1 MTQSVQVNPKLPDL
15 GAPFLFSSQ
24 EEVDQQGSYS
34 VQTPY
39 GFQLDLDFLKYVEE
53 IESGHH
59 VRRVPVNSRRSSRGV
74 KASQRSPNV
83 GGRASGW
90 TSTESLSSPAS
101 EDGRAPPPP
110 PPRNRIGSAPSE
122 GQPLSPLSVLSLP
135 LSAGAKVPPPPPL
148 RNPRVER
155 TLLETSLRL
164 QQEQSHQH
172 QNGTCFQLSD
182 PPKQSPRAVTTHV
195 TPASAASTVD
205 DQPLHLFSA
214 TPSPSQSSLTRP
226 SPHSSG
232 RSTPASSTGMA
243 TLPPS
248 QLQTVREQMATALKQ
263 LKEMEERVKGVPV
276 LEREVAKLRAEK
288 DMLLLA
294 LQETKTLVAQQQATT
309 VDSSTNT
316 TTLDA
321 GTRSQERPILSPES
335 PRCPKSPSKLGDLR
349 KLTEKFEG
357 KTEKDGAHSE
367 KVPEKVVE
375 KKSVAIGDDMLLD
388 AGVFY
393 YSLGTK
399 DASEGT
405 PQMDVCEKG
414 VATEAPAIREEGVQA
429 VVETEEASVW
439 VMESQLGLS
448 SDAQREID
456 TLQDNIKFQQES
468 ISVLEGRL
476 GQADE
481 DLAALKAQENERKS
495 KATSEKGVLAKPD
508 SAHAQVGTEASTMS
522 TPALQNVAVSCCPE
536 VVDACVGEDL
546 RAVHY
551 DQSTQTD
558 SVESPAEEE
567 PTLVA
572 LVSTGS
578 QWENLYEDETIEQ
591 NAPVTALKKRQMTI
605 AEYKVTPGE
614 ETVSL
619 AEGKGGKEEET
630 APRTPTTPTMVESML
645 KSIMKK
651 KDGSS
656 SGESRSSGKKSLQFV
671 GILNGGYES
680 TSSEEEEDDDEEDE
694 GYGVKNLSSRV
705 SLPSKPE
712 RKPSLPPAKQANK
725 NLLLRAMSEAQISIN
740 KTAAYPPI
748 PQRQTVPVAPRTRS
762 TADEMNAAIQLVQE
776 HLHGLVPRGQSY
788 TPSEPQPPRQLV
800 QSRSLASR
808 LQLDV
813 PEDNMSAQHSDY
825 LALEVAEGSVL
836 KPFDTRSF
844 IVRRPELEEELV
856 PVRSRLG
863 QLDKVPMTSRLG
875 LEEVPPPMRS
885 GLEEVPPPM
894 RSRREETTVPM
905 RSRLGAMVKEEIQP
919 ATPRMVQ
926 PASSEKA
933 EAAGSASP
941 KFIVTLDGVPSPL
954 GNLGDCDMEADDS
967 YPKPTKTTM
976 PDPSI
981 HLGTKPKLS
990 IHHRLQGEPQYPD
1003 ELGMETEEE
1012 EAGPVKRQKVL
1023 ERCKFWPVCKSGD
1036 ECVYHHPTTQ
1046 CKTFPSC
1053 KFGDKCL
1060 FVHPN
1065 CKFDGKCSKPDCP
1078 FTHVSRRGPAPYAP
1092 PVRPVP
1098 PVQTSSVCRFF
1109 PECKKMD
1116 CLFYHPK
1123 PCRFGAQCKRTGCTF
1138 YHPTA
1143 SVPPR
1148 HALKW
1153 TKAQSS

>member
-248 QLQTVREQMATALKQ
+248 QLQTVREQMATALRQ

-288 DMLLLA
+288 DMLLLV
-294 LQETKTLVAQQQATT
+294 LQEKKTVAAQQQATT
-309 VDSSTNT
+309 VVSSTT
-316 TTLDA
+316 TTTVDA
-321 GTRSQERPILSPES
+321 GTQSQERPPFSPKS
-335 PRCPKSPSKLGDLR
+335 PRSPKSPSKIGDLR

-357 KTEKDGAHSE
+357 KTGKDGAHSE
-367 KVPEKVVE
+367 KVVE
-375 KKSVAIGDDMLLD
+375 KRSVAVGDDMLLD

-393 YSLGTK
+393 YSQGSK

-405 PQMDVCEKG
+405 PQVDVCEKG
-414 VATEAPAIREEGVQA
+414 VATEAPAFREEWVQA
-429 VVETEEASVW
+429 GVETEEASVW

-448 SDAQREID
+448 SEAQREID
-456 TLQDNIKFQQES
+456 TLQDTIKFQQES
-468 ISVLEGRL
+468 ILALEGRL

-481 DLAALKAQENERKS
+481 DLAVLKAQEDERKS
-495 KATSEKGVLAKPD
+495 KATSEKAVLAKPD
-508 SAHAQVGTEASTMS
+508 SAHAQVGTEASTTS
-522 TPALQNVAVSCCPE
+522 TPASQHVAVSCCPE

-680 TSSEEEEDDDEEDE
+680 TSSEEEEEGSSSGDSEVDDCSDSSDGEDGEAALEETSDEERNINMDDTDSDDMALAAGTE
-694 GYGVKNLSSRV
+694 ATEDSPDAVKEKFELSAKMHEASLILKNHLNDVKPLKSKEVLSSTHTVQLEWFRI
-705 SLPSKPE
+705 SS
-712 RKPSLPPAKQANK
+712 AKMA
-725 NLLLRAMSEAQISIN
+725 
-740 KTAAYPPI
+740 
-748 PQRQTVPVAPRTRS
+748 
-762 TADEMNAAIQLVQE
+762 
-776 HLHGLVPRGQSY
+776 
-788 TPSEPQPPRQLV
+788 QPPRV
-800 QSRSLASR
+800 
-808 LQLDV
+808 
-813 PEDNMSAQHSDY
+813 SDY
-825 LALEVAEGSVL
+825 LMAFTEVSSALLAHVINMTDGNGNTALHYSVSHSNFTVVGL
-836 KPFDTRSF
+836 LLDTGMCC
-844 IVRRPELEEELV
+844 V
-856 PVRSRLG
+856 
-863 QLDKVPMTSRLG
+863 DKQNKAGYTAIMLAALS
-875 LEEVPPPMRS
+875 S
-885 GLEEVPPPM
+885 
-894 RSRREETTVPM
+894 
-905 RSRLGAMVKEEIQP
+905 VKEEDDMVVVRKLFSQGNVNAKASQAGQTALMLAVSHGRQEMVRALLDCGAEVNVKDDEGSTALMCASEHGRAEIVSLLLDQP
-919 ATPRMVQ
+919 GCDISIVDNGTNKSRSPTSPQKTWSA
-926 PASSEKA
+926 A
-933 EAAGSASP
+933 E
-941 KFIVTLDGVPSPL
+941 
-954 GNLGDCDMEADDS
+954 
-967 YPKPTKTTM
+967 
-976 PDPSI
+976 
-981 HLGTKPKLS
+981 
-990 IHHRLQGEPQYPD
+990 
-1003 ELGMETEEE
+1003 
-1012 EAGPVKRQKVL
+1012 
-1023 ERCKFWPVCKSGD
+1023 
-1036 ECVYHHPTTQ
+1036 
-1046 CKTFPSC
+1046 
-1053 KFGDKCL
+1053 
-1060 FVHPN
+1060 
-1065 CKFDGKCSKPDCP
+1065 
-1078 FTHVSRRGPAPYAP
+1078 
-1092 PVRPVP
+1092 
-1098 PVQTSSVCRFF
+1098 
-1109 PECKKMD
+1109 
-1116 CLFYHPK
+1116 
-1123 PCRFGAQCKRTGCTF
+1123 
-1138 YHPTA
+1138 
-1143 SVPPR
+1143 
-1148 HALKW
+1148 
-1153 TKAQSS
+1153 